1 MGCCCYSKPIV
12 LTHPHG
18 GVMTV
23 HENIGSPH
31 FVANMMMTFGSIDAA
46 LFKTGMKEDFSGD
59 LSHVALNKMRIS
71 MDKDM

>member
-1 MGCCCYSKPIV
+1 
-12 LTHPHG
+12 
-18 GVMTV
+18 
-23 HENIGSPH
+23 
-31 FVANMMMTFGSIDAA
+31 MTFGSIDAA